1 MSHPL
6 FDFDL
11 KRVSFEH
18 YITGKAAINFP
29 HPESTAGGWHFLSY
43 FDRDLGVAKASL
55 AGIHYPDTAEFFG
68 DAGIIDVTDELSVR
82 GWELEGRHV
91 FIADHS
97 RAAGD
102 MIIKW
107 ALSDSTCCNVEIA
120 DWFPTHADRQR
131 LFALLS
137 LGKQKL
143 LELGRL
149 QRLEAWLASQ

>member
-1 MSHPL
+1 MAFSVLLRPGYGCSESVVGRHPL
-6 FDFDL
+6 SRYRRIFW
-11 KRVSFEH
+11 RR
-18 YITGKAAINFP
+18 
-29 HPESTAGGWHFLSY
+29 W
-43 FDRDLGVAKASL
+43 
-55 AGIHYPDTAEFFG
+55 
-68 DAGIIDVTDELSVR
+68 IIDVTDELSVR

-91 FIADHS
+91 FIADHY